1 MTYEEWHADWERRQA
16 EITARREKNA
26 AELKLIIGQNGENI
40 TDEIRK
46 KWFINYGCC
55 NWWSEEWSDQFALGS
70 LVHYLDSK
78 NHPELHK
85 PIACWDNKPIRGY
98 HHNKCSCGFEHSH
111 DSSD

>member
-16 EITARREKNA
+16 EIIARREKQA
-26 AELKLIIGQNGENI
+26 AELISIIGENGENI
-40 TDEIRK
+40 TDETRK

-55 NWWSEEWSDQFALGS
+55 NGWSEEWYDVFALGC

-78 NHPELHK
+78 NHPENHT
-85 PIACWDNKPIRGY
+85 PIKCRDANPIRGF
-98 HHNKCSCGFEHSH
+98 HHDKCICGFEHSR